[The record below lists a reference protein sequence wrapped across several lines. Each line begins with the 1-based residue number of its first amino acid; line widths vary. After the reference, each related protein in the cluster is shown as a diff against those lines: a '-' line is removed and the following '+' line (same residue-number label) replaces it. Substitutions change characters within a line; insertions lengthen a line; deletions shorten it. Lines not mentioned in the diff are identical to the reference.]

1 MESLGTMFEFSAAAG
16 RKGPEALV
24 VPLAAMPKPALATI
38 AAVDELCGGAVGE
51 MFAAGA
57 APTDAGA
64 LAHVVRAGPIKRV
77 AVVSLGAAE
86 KLNGKAV
93 RSAAA
98 AAAQWI
104 VDQKLS
110 AVRVWI
116 DGLTTTKLED
126 AVGEW
131 ALAMTIAGFRYET
144 YRKIEK
150 PAPAKVRVSIE
161 SGDSA
166 HIARAVKLMK
176 AAVPLGASVNYARG
190 LAHRPANELNP
201 QTLAAEARRLARD
214 EPKIKTTVLDVA
226 QLQKL
231 KMNGLLAVGQ
241 GAKHKS
247 CLIRMEYRGAPK
259 SKRVTALVGKAVTFD
274 TGGYSI
280 KPTSGM
286 WDMKFDKCG
295 GMTVFGVM
303 RAVAAL
309 KLPVNVTGLVPA
321 AENMISAEAY
331 RPGDILR
338 MMNGKTVEI
347 ISADAEGRLIL
358 ADALTYA
365 EQHCKPTEIID
376 LATLTGGV
384 RIALG
389 VYAAAVLGDNDDLCD
404 GLVEAGRRTGERL
417 WRLPVWD
424 DYFDLIK
431 GNDSDMRNSSLV
443 RDAHCVVGGIF
454 LKQFVT
460 GSVPWAHL
468 DIAGVATDDKKRLAT
483 GFGVR
488 LLVDY
493 LRRGKS

>member
-1 MESLGTMFEFSAAAG
+1 MESLGTTFEFGAGG
-16 RKGPEALV
+16 RKGPEAII
-24 VPLAAMPKPALATI
+24 VPLVTTPKPPLSTI
-38 AAVDELCGGAVGE
+38 SAVDELCGGAVAE
-51 MFAAGA
+51 LFAAGA
-57 APTDAGA
+57 APTDAGSV
-64 LAHVVRAGPIKRV
+64 AHVVRSGPIKRI
-77 AVVSLGAAE
+77 VVISLGAAE
-86 KLNGKAV
+86 KVDAKAV
-93 RSAAA
+93 RSAATT
-98 AAAQWI
+98 AAQWI

-110 AVRVWI
+110 AARLWI
-116 DGLTTTKLED
+116 DGLASLELD
-126 AVGEW
+126 NAVGAW
-131 ALAMTIAGFRYET
+131 ALGMMLAGFRYET
-144 YRKIEK
+144 YRKVDK
-150 PAPAKVRVSIE
+150 PAPAKVRISVE
-161 SGDSA
+161 SA
-166 HIARAVKLMK
+166 NTAQATRAINLMK
-176 AAVPLGASVNYARG
+176 AEAPLAESVNYARG

-201 QTLAAEARRLARD
+201 QTLAAEARRLAKED
-214 EPKIKTTVLDVA
+214 AKIKTTVLDAA
-226 QLQKL
+226 QLKKL

-241 GAKHKS
+241 GATHKA

-259 SKRVTALVGKAVTFD
+259 SKRVTAIIGKAITFD

-280 KPTSGM
+280 KQTSGM

-303 RAVAAL
+303 RAVARL
-309 KLPVNVTGLVPA
+309 KLPVNVIGLVPS

-331 RPGDILR
+331 RPGDIIQ
-338 MMNGKTVEI
+338 MMNGKSVEI
-347 ISADAEGRLIL
+347 ISADAEGRMIL
-358 ADALTYA
+358 ADTLTYA
-365 EQHCKPTEIID
+365 EQQCKPTEMID

-389 VYAAAVLGDNDDLCD
+389 VYAAAVLGDNDDLCEE
-404 GLVEAGRRTGERL
+404 LVECGRRTGERL

-460 GSVPWAHL
+460 GSTPWAHL
-468 DIAGVATDDKKRLAT
+468 DIAGVATDDKKRQAT

-493 LRRGKS
+493 LRRRKA